1 MPDAIIPDAIMPTY
15 GRQDVSFVKGNGAW
29 LTDTNGNRY
38 LDALAGI
45 AVVGIGHANPEVAK
59 TISEQSSTLLH
70 TSNLYRIPKQEELAK
85 KLQRVSGMDNM
96 FFGNSGA
103 EANECA
109 IKIARLYGNK
119 KEIETPTI
127 IVADSAFH
135 GRTLATLTATGN
147 RKVHAGFEPLV
158 KGFVRVPYNNV
169 DAVRQIAEHNKEVVA
184 VMVEP
189 IQGEGGIQV
198 PDQNYLAA
206 LREICDEN
214 DWLLIVDEIQT
225 GNGRTGKYFCYQTS
239 GIKPDVVTLAKGL
252 GNGIPIGVC
261 MARGKAAA
269 VLGPGN
275 HGSTYGGNPLSCAV
289 GITVVDQ
296 IEKLGLAKRAGK
308 LGDRMMGEFR
318 RRLGDLNSVKSI
330 RGMGLMI
337 GIELNS
343 PCGDLVAK
351 GLEKGIL
358 INVAA
363 DKVIRLLPPLTITDE
378 EAEQICD
385 IVCELV
391 EAV

>member
-1 MPDAIIPDAIMPTY
+1 MPDAIMPTY
-15 GRQDVSFVKGNGAW
+15 GRQDISFVKGEGAW
-29 LTDTNGNRY
+29 LTDTKGKRY

-45 AVVGIGHANPEVAK
+45 AVVGLGHANPEVAQ
-59 TISEQSSTLLH
+59 TINEQSTTLLH
-70 TSNLYRIPKQEELAK
+70 TSNLYRVPKQEELAE

-119 KEIETPTI
+119 KNIENPTI
-127 IVADSAFH
+127 IVTDSAFH

-158 KGFVRVPYNNV
+158 KGFARVPYNDV
-169 DAVRQIAEHNKEVVA
+169 EAVRQIAEHNKEVVA

-198 PDQNYLAA
+198 PDQNYLAS

-214 DWLLIVDEIQT
+214 DWLLILDEIQT
-225 GNGRTGKYFCYQTS
+225 GNGRTGEYFCYQLS

-261 MARGKAAA
+261 LASGKAAE
-269 VLGPGN
+269 VLAPGN
-275 HGSTYGGNPLSCAV
+275 HGSTFGGNPLSCAV
-289 GITVVDQ
+289 GITVIDQ
-296 IEKLGLAKRAGK
+296 IEKLGLAKRAGE
-308 LGDRMMGEFR
+308 LGDRMMGQFR
-318 RRLGDLNSVKSI
+318 ERLGHLNSVKDI

-337 GIELNS
+337 GIELSS
-343 PCGDLVAK
+343 PCGDLVGKA
-351 GLEKGIL
+351 LEKGIL

-363 DKVIRLLPPLTITDE
+363 DSVIRLLPPLTITDE

>member
-1 MPDAIIPDAIMPTY
+1 MPDAIMPTY
-15 GRQDVSFVKGNGAW
+15 GRQDISFVKGEGAW
-29 LTDTNGNRY
+29 LTDTKGKRY

-45 AVVGIGHANPEVAK
+45 AVVGLGHANPEVAQ
-59 TISEQSSTLLH
+59 TINEQSTTLLH
-70 TSNLYRIPKQEELAK
+70 TSNLYRVPKQEELAE

-119 KEIETPTI
+119 KNIENPTI
-127 IVADSAFH
+127 IVTDSAFH

-158 KGFVRVPYNNV
+158 QGFARVPYDDI
-169 DAVRQIAEHNKEVVA
+169 DAVRRIAGHNKSVVA

-189 IQGEGGIQV
+189 IQGEGGIKV
-198 PDQNYLAA
+198 PNQNYLAS

-214 DWLLIVDEIQT
+214 DWLLILDEIQT
-225 GNGRTGKYFCYQTS
+225 GNGRTGEYFCYQSS

-261 MARGKAAA
+261 LASGKAAE
-269 VLGPGN
+269 VLAPGN
-275 HGSTYGGNPLSCAV
+275 HGSTFGGNPLSCAV
-289 GITVVDQ
+289 GITVIDQ
-296 IEKLGLAKRAGK
+296 IEKLGLAKRAGE
-308 LGDRMMGEFR
+308 LGDRMMGQFR
-318 RRLGDLNSVKSI
+318 ERLGHLNSVKDI

-337 GIELNS
+337 GIELSS
-343 PCGDLVAK
+343 PCGDLVGKA
-351 GLEKGIL
+351 LEKGIL

-363 DKVIRLLPPLTITDE
+363 DSVIRLLPPLTITDE

>member
-1 MPDAIIPDAIMPTY
+1 MPDAIMPTY
-15 GRQDVSFVKGNGAW
+15 GRQDISFVKGEGAW
-29 LTDTNGNRY
+29 LTDTKGKRY

-45 AVVGIGHANPEVAK
+45 AVVGLGHANPEVAQ
-59 TISEQSSTLLH
+59 TIKEQSTTLLH
-70 TSNLYRIPKQEELAK
+70 TSNLYRVPKQEELAE

-119 KEIETPTI
+119 KNIENPTI
-127 IVADSAFH
+127 IVTDSAFH

-158 KGFVRVPYNNV
+158 QGFARVPYDDI
-169 DAVRQIAEHNKEVVA
+169 DAVRRIAGHNKSVVA

-189 IQGEGGIQV
+189 IQGEGGIKV
-198 PDQNYLAA
+198 PNQNYLAS

-214 DWLLIVDEIQT
+214 DWLLILDEIQT
-225 GNGRTGKYFCYQTS
+225 GNGRTGEYFCYQLS

-261 MARGKAAA
+261 LASGKAAE
-269 VLGPGN
+269 VLAPGN
-275 HGSTYGGNPLSCAV
+275 HGSTFGGNPLSCAV
-289 GITVVDQ
+289 GITVIDQ
-296 IEKLGLAKRAGK
+296 IEKLGLAKRAGE
-308 LGDRMMGEFR
+308 LGDRMMGQFR
-318 RRLGDLNSVKSI
+318 ERLGHLNSVKDI

-337 GIELNS
+337 GIELSS
-343 PCGDLVAK
+343 PCGDLVGKA
-351 GLEKGIL
+351 LEKGIL

-363 DKVIRLLPPLTITDE
+363 DSVIRLLPPLTITDE

>member
-1 MPDAIIPDAIMPTY
+1 MPDAIMPTY
-15 GRQDVSFVKGNGAW
+15 GRQEISFVKGDGAW

-45 AVVGIGHANPEVAK
+45 AVVGIGHANSEVAK
-59 TISEQSSTLLH
+59 TISAQATTLLH
-70 TSNLYRIPKQEELAK
+70 TSNLYRVPKQEELAEM
-85 KLQRVSGMDNM
+85 LQRVSGMDNM

-127 IVADSAFH
+127 IVADSSFH

-158 KGFVRVPYNNV
+158 KGFARVPYNDV

-198 PDQNYLAA
+198 PDQNYLAS
-206 LREICDEN
+206 LREVCDEN
-214 DWLLIVDEIQT
+214 DWLLILDEIQT
-225 GNGRTGKYFCYQTS
+225 GNGRTGQYFCYQS
-239 GIKPDVVTLAKGL
+239 FGIKPDVVTLAKGL

-261 MARGKAAA
+261 MARGKAAG

-275 HGSTYGGNPLSCAV
+275 HGSTFGGNPLSCAV

-296 IEKLGLAKRAGK
+296 IEKLGLAMRAGE

-318 RRLGDLNSVKSI
+318 QRLGNLNSVKGI

>member
-1 MPDAIIPDAIMPTY
+1 MPDAIMPTY
-15 GRQDVSFVKGNGAW
+15 GRQDISFVKGEGAW
-29 LTDTNGNRY
+29 LTDTKGKRY

-45 AVVGIGHANPEVAK
+45 AVVGLGHANPEVAQ
-59 TISEQSSTLLH
+59 TINEQSTTLLH
-70 TSNLYRIPKQEELAK
+70 TSNLYRVPKQEELAE

-119 KEIETPTI
+119 KNIENPTI
-127 IVADSAFH
+127 IVTDSAFH

-158 KGFVRVPYNNV
+158 QGFARVPYDDI
-169 DAVRQIAEHNKEVVA
+169 DAVRRIAGHNKSVVA

-189 IQGEGGIQV
+189 IQGEGGIKV
-198 PDQNYLAA
+198 PNQNYLAS

-214 DWLLIVDEIQT
+214 DWLLILDEIQT
-225 GNGRTGKYFCYQTS
+225 GNGRTGEYFCYQLS

-261 MARGKAAA
+261 LASGKAAE
-269 VLGPGN
+269 VLAPGN
-275 HGSTYGGNPLSCAV
+275 HGSTFGGNPLSCAV
-289 GITVVDQ
+289 GITVIDQ
-296 IEKLGLAKRAGK
+296 IEKLGLAKRAGE
-308 LGDRMMGEFR
+308 LGDRMMGQFR
-318 RRLGDLNSVKSI
+318 ERLGHLNSVKDI

-337 GIELNS
+337 GIELSS
-343 PCGDLVAK
+343 PCGDLVGKA
-351 GLEKGIL
+351 LEKGIL

-363 DKVIRLLPPLTITDE
+363 DSVIRLLPPLTITDE

>member
-1 MPDAIIPDAIMPTY
+1 MPDAIMPTY
-15 GRQDVSFVKGNGAW
+15 GRQDISFVKGEGAW
-29 LTDTNGNRY
+29 LTDTEGKRY

-45 AVVGIGHANPEVAK
+45 AVVGLGHANPEVAQ
-59 TISEQSSTLLH
+59 TIKEQSTTLLH
-70 TSNLYRIPKQEELAK
+70 TSNLYRVPKQEELAE

-119 KEIETPTI
+119 KNIENPTI

-158 KGFVRVPYNNV
+158 QGFARVPYDDV
-169 DAVRQIAEHNKEVVA
+169 DAVRRIAGHNKSVVA

-189 IQGEGGIQV
+189 IQGEGGIKV
-198 PDQNYLAA
+198 PNQNYLAS
-206 LREICDEN
+206 LREICNEN
-214 DWLLIVDEIQT
+214 DWLLILDEIQT
-225 GNGRTGKYFCYQTS
+225 GNGRTGEYFCYQSS

-261 MARGKAAA
+261 LASGKAAE
-269 VLGPGN
+269 VLAPGN
-275 HGSTYGGNPLSCAV
+275 HGSTFGGNPLSCAV
-289 GITVVDQ
+289 GITVIDQ
-296 IEKLGLAKRAGK
+296 IEKLGLAKRAGE
-308 LGDRMMGEFR
+308 LGDRMMGQFR
-318 RRLGDLNSVKSI
+318 ERLGHLNSVKDI

-337 GIELNS
+337 GIELSS
-343 PCGDLVAK
+343 PCGDLVGKA
-351 GLEKGIL
+351 LEKGIL

-363 DKVIRLLPPLTITDE
+363 DSVIRLLPPLTITDE

>member
-1 MPDAIIPDAIMPTY
+1 MPDAIMPTY
-15 GRQDVSFVKGNGAW
+15 GRQDISFVKGDGAW
-29 LTDTNGNRY
+29 LTDTNDNRF
-38 LDALAGI
+38 LDALGGL
-45 AVVGIGHANPEVAK
+45 AVVVLGHANPEVAK
-59 TISEQSSTLLH
+59 TISEQSTTLLH
-70 TSNLYRIPKQEELAK
+70 TSNLYRVPKQEELAE
-85 KLQRVSGMDNM
+85 KLQQMSGMDNM

-119 KEIETPTI
+119 KAIETPTI
-127 IVADSAFH
+127 IVADSSFH

-158 KGFVRVPYNNV
+158 KGFARVPYNDV
-169 DAVRQIAEHNKEVVA
+169 EAIRQIAEHNKEVVA

-198 PDQNYLAA
+198 PDQNYLAS

-214 DWLLIVDEIQT
+214 DWLLILDEIQT
-225 GNGRTGKYFCYQTS
+225 GNGRTGQYFCYQS
-239 GIKPDVVTLAKGL
+239 SAIKPDVVTLAKGL

-261 MARGKAAA
+261 LARSKAAE

-275 HGSTYGGNPLSCAV
+275 HGSTFGGNPLSCAV
-289 GITVVDQ
+289 AITVVDQ
-296 IEKLGLAKRAGK
+296 IEKLDLARRAGQ

-318 RRLGDLNSVKSI
+318 QRLSDLNCVKDI

-363 DKVIRLLPPLTITDE
+363 DKVIRLLPPLTITDD
-378 EAEQICD
+378 EAEQICE
-385 IVCELV
+385 IVCQLV

>member
-1 MPDAIIPDAIMPTY
+1 MPDAIMPTY
-15 GRQDVSFVKGNGAW
+15 GRQDISFVKGDGAW
-29 LTDTNGNRY
+29 LTDTNDNRF
-38 LDALAGI
+38 LDALGGL
-45 AVVGIGHANPEVAK
+45 AVVVLGHANPEVAK
-59 TISEQSSTLLH
+59 TISEQSTTLLH
-70 TSNLYRIPKQEELAK
+70 TSNLYRVPKQEELAE
-85 KLQRVSGMDNM
+85 KLQRISGMDNM

-119 KEIETPTI
+119 KAIETPTI
-127 IVADSAFH
+127 IVADSSFH

-158 KGFVRVPYNNV
+158 KGFARVPYNDV
-169 DAVRQIAEHNKEVVA
+169 EAIRQIAEHNKEVVA

-198 PDQNYLAA
+198 PDQNYLAS

-214 DWLLIVDEIQT
+214 DWLLILDEIQT
-225 GNGRTGKYFCYQTS
+225 GNGRTGQYFCYQSS

-261 MARGKAAA
+261 LARGKAAE

-275 HGSTYGGNPLSCAV
+275 HGSTFGGNPLSCAV
-289 GITVVDQ
+289 AITVVDQ
-296 IEKLGLAKRAGK
+296 IEKLDLARRAGE

-318 RRLGDLNSVKSI
+318 QRLSDLNCVKDI

-363 DKVIRLLPPLTITDE
+363 DNVIRLLPPLTITDD
-378 EAEQICD
+378 EAEQICE
-385 IVCELV
+385 IVCQLV

>member
-1 MPDAIIPDAIMPTY
+1 MPDAIMPTY
-15 GRQDVSFVKGNGAW
+15 GRQDISFVKGDGAW
-29 LTDTNGNRY
+29 LTDTNGNRF
-38 LDALAGI
+38 LDALGGL
-45 AVVGIGHANPEVAK
+45 AVVVLGHANPEVAK
-59 TISEQSSTLLH
+59 TISEQSTTLLH
-70 TSNLYRIPKQEELAK
+70 TSNLYRVPKQEELAE
-85 KLQRVSGMDNM
+85 KLQQMSGMDNM

-119 KEIETPTI
+119 KAIETPTI
-127 IVADSAFH
+127 IVADSSFH

-158 KGFVRVPYNNV
+158 KGFARVPYNDV
-169 DAVRQIAEHNKEVVA
+169 EAIRQIAEHNKEVVA

-198 PDQNYLAA
+198 PDQNYLAS

-214 DWLLIVDEIQT
+214 DWLLILDEIQT
-225 GNGRTGKYFCYQTS
+225 GNGRTGQYFCYQSS

-261 MARGKAAA
+261 LARGKAAE

-275 HGSTYGGNPLSCAV
+275 HGSTFGGNPLSCAV
-289 GITVVDQ
+289 AITVVDQ
-296 IEKLGLAKRAGK
+296 IEKLDLARRAGQ

-318 RRLGDLNSVKSI
+318 QRLSDLNCVKDI

-363 DKVIRLLPPLTITDE
+363 DKVIRLLPPLTITDD
-378 EAEQICD
+378 EAEQICE
-385 IVCELV
+385 IVCQLV

>member
-1 MPDAIIPDAIMPTY
+1 MPDAIMPTY
-15 GRQDVSFVKGNGAW
+15 GRQDISFVKGEGAW
-29 LTDTNGNRY
+29 LTDTECKRY

-45 AVVGIGHANPEVAK
+45 AVVGLGHANPEVAQ
-59 TISEQSSTLLH
+59 TIKEQSTTLLH
-70 TSNLYRIPKQEELAK
+70 TSNLYRVPKQEELAE

-119 KEIETPTI
+119 KNIENPTI
-127 IVADSAFH
+127 IVTDSAFH

-158 KGFVRVPYNNV
+158 QGFARVPYDDI
-169 DAVRQIAEHNKEVVA
+169 DAVRRIAGHNKSVVA

-189 IQGEGGIQV
+189 IQGEGGIKV
-198 PDQNYLAA
+198 PNQNYLAS
-206 LREICDEN
+206 LREICNEN
-214 DWLLIVDEIQT
+214 DWLLILDEIQT
-225 GNGRTGKYFCYQTS
+225 GNGRTGEYFCYQSS

-261 MARGKAAA
+261 LASGKAAE
-269 VLGPGN
+269 VLAPGN
-275 HGSTYGGNPLSCAV
+275 HGSTFGGNPLSCAV
-289 GITVVDQ
+289 GITVIDQ
-296 IEKLGLAKRAGK
+296 IEKLGLAKRAGE
-308 LGDRMMGEFR
+308 LGDRMMGQFR
-318 RRLGDLNSVKSI
+318 ERLGHLNSVKDI

-337 GIELNS
+337 GIELSS
-343 PCGDLVAK
+343 PCGDLVGKA
-351 GLEKGIL
+351 LEKGIL

-363 DKVIRLLPPLTITDE
+363 DSVIRLLPPLTITDE

>member
-1 MPDAIIPDAIMPTY
+1 MPDAIMPTY
-15 GRQDVSFVKGNGAW
+15 GRQDISFVKGDGAW

-45 AVVGIGHANPEVAK
+45 AVVGIGHANREVAK
-59 TISEQSSTLLH
+59 TISAQSTTLLH
-70 TSNLYRIPKQEELAK
+70 TSNLYRVPKQEELAEM
-85 KLQRVSGMDNM
+85 LQRVSGMDNM

-127 IVADSAFH
+127 IVADSSFH

-158 KGFVRVPYNNV
+158 KGFARVPYNDV
-169 DAVRQIAEHNKEVVA
+169 DAIRQIAERNKEVVA

-198 PDQNYLAA
+198 PDQNYLAS
-206 LREICDEN
+206 LREVCNEN
-214 DWLLIVDEIQT
+214 DWLLILDEIQT
-225 GNGRTGKYFCYQTS
+225 GNGRTGQYFCYQS
-239 GIKPDVVTLAKGL
+239 FGIKPDVVTLAKGL
-252 GNGIPIGVC
+252 GNGIPIAVC

-275 HGSTYGGNPLSCAV
+275 HGSTFGGNPLSCAV

-296 IEKLGLAKRAGK
+296 IEKLGLAKRAGE
-308 LGDRMMGEFR
+308 LGDRMMGKFR
-318 RRLGDLNSVKSI
+318 QRLGDLNSVKGI

-385 IVCELV
+385 IVSELV

>member
-1 MPDAIIPDAIMPTY
+1 MPDAIMPTY
-15 GRQDVSFVKGNGAW
+15 GRQDISFVKGEGAW
-29 LTDTNGNRY
+29 LTDTKGKRY

-45 AVVGIGHANPEVAK
+45 AVVGLGHANPEVAQ
-59 TISEQSSTLLH
+59 TINEQSTTLLH
-70 TSNLYRIPKQEELAK
+70 TSNLYRVPKQEELAE

-158 KGFVRVPYNNV
+158 QGFARVPYDDI
-169 DAVRQIAEHNKEVVA
+169 DAVRRIAGHNKSVVA

-189 IQGEGGIQV
+189 IQGEGGIKV
-198 PDQNYLAA
+198 PNQNYLAS

-214 DWLLIVDEIQT
+214 DWLLILDEIQT
-225 GNGRTGKYFCYQTS
+225 GNGRTGEYFCYQLS

-261 MARGKAAA
+261 LASGKAAE
-269 VLGPGN
+269 VLAPGN
-275 HGSTYGGNPLSCAV
+275 HGSTFGGNPLSCAV
-289 GITVVDQ
+289 GITVIDQ
-296 IEKLGLAKRAGK
+296 IEKLGLAKRAGE
-308 LGDRMMGEFR
+308 LGDRMMGQFR
-318 RRLGDLNSVKSI
+318 ERLGHLNSVKDI

-337 GIELNS
+337 GIELSS
-343 PCGDLVAK
+343 PCGDLVGKA
-351 GLEKGIL
+351 LEKGIL

-363 DKVIRLLPPLTITDE
+363 DSVIRLLPPLTITDE

>member
-1 MPDAIIPDAIMPTY
+1 MPDAIMPTY
-15 GRQDVSFVKGNGAW
+15 GRQDISFVKGDGAW
-29 LTDTNGNRY
+29 LTDTKGKRY

-45 AVVGIGHANPEVAK
+45 AVVGLGHANPEVAQ
-59 TISEQSSTLLH
+59 TIKEQSTTLLH
-70 TSNLYRIPKQEELAK
+70 TSNLYRVPKQEELAE

-119 KEIETPTI
+119 KNIETPTI

-158 KGFVRVPYNNV
+158 QGFARVPYDDV
-169 DAVRQIAEHNKEVVA
+169 DAVRRIAGHNKSVVA

-189 IQGEGGIQV
+189 IQGEGGIKV
-198 PDQNYLAA
+198 PDQNYLAS

-214 DWLLIVDEIQT
+214 DWLLILDEIQT
-225 GNGRTGKYFCYQTS
+225 GNGRTGEYFCYQSS

-261 MARGKAAA
+261 LASGKAAE
-269 VLGPGN
+269 VLAPGN
-275 HGSTYGGNPLSCAV
+275 HGSTFGGNPLSCAV
-289 GITVVDQ
+289 GITVIDQ
-296 IEKLGLAKRAGK
+296 IEKLGLAKRAGE
-308 LGDRMMGEFR
+308 LGDRMMGQFR
-318 RRLGDLNSVKSI
+318 KRLGNLNSVKDI

-337 GIELNS
+337 GIELSS
-343 PCGDLVAK
+343 PCGDLVGKAI
-351 GLEKGIL
+351 EKGIL

-363 DKVIRLLPPLTITDE
+363 DNVIRLLPPLTITDE

>member
-1 MPDAIIPDAIMPTY
+1 MPDAIMPTY
-15 GRQDVSFVKGNGAW
+15 GRQDISFVKGEGAW
-29 LTDTNGNRY
+29 LTDTEGKRY

-45 AVVGIGHANPEVAK
+45 AVVGLGHANPKVAQ
-59 TISEQSSTLLH
+59 TISEQSTTLLH
-70 TSNLYRIPKQEELAK
+70 TSNLYRVPKQEELAE

-119 KEIETPTI
+119 KNIENPTI

-158 KGFVRVPYNNV
+158 QGFARVPYDDV
-169 DAVRQIAEHNKEVVA
+169 DAVRRIAGHNKSVVA

-189 IQGEGGIQV
+189 IQGEGGIKV
-198 PDQNYLAA
+198 PNQNYLASR
-206 LREICDEN
+206 REICDEN
-214 DWLLIVDEIQT
+214 DWLLILDEIQT
-225 GNGRTGKYFCYQTS
+225 GNGRTGEYFCYQSS

>member
-1 MPDAIIPDAIMPTY
+1 MPDAIMPTY
-15 GRQDVSFVKGNGAW
+15 GRQDISFVKGEGAW
-29 LTDTNGNRY
+29 LTDTKGKRY

-45 AVVGIGHANPEVAK
+45 AVVGLGHANPEVAQ
-59 TISEQSSTLLH
+59 TIKEQSTTLLH
-70 TSNLYRIPKQEELAK
+70 TSNLYRVPKQEELAE

-119 KEIETPTI
+119 KNIETPTI

-158 KGFVRVPYNNV
+158 QGFARVPYDDV
-169 DAVRQIAEHNKEVVA
+169 DAVRRIAGHNKSVVA

-189 IQGEGGIQV
+189 IQGEGGIKV
-198 PDQNYLAA
+198 PDQNYLAS

-214 DWLLIVDEIQT
+214 DWLLILDEIQT
-225 GNGRTGKYFCYQTS
+225 GNGRTGEYFCYQSS

-261 MARGKAAA
+261 LASGKAAE
-269 VLGPGN
+269 VLAPGN
-275 HGSTYGGNPLSCAV
+275 HGSTFGGNPLSCAV
-289 GITVVDQ
+289 GITVIDQ
-296 IEKLGLAKRAGK
+296 IEKLGLAKRAGE
-308 LGDRMMGEFR
+308 LGDRMMGQFR
-318 RRLGDLNSVKSI
+318 KRLGNLNSVKDI

-337 GIELNS
+337 GIELSS
-343 PCGDLVAK
+343 PCGDLVGKAI
-351 GLEKGIL
+351 EKGIL

-363 DKVIRLLPPLTITDE
+363 DNVIRLLPPLTITDE

>member
-1 MPDAIIPDAIMPTY
+1 MPDAIMPTY
-15 GRQDVSFVKGNGAW
+15 GRQDISFVKGEGAW
-29 LTDTNGNRY
+29 LTDTKGKRY

-45 AVVGIGHANPEVAK
+45 AVVGLGHANPKVAQ
-59 TISEQSSTLLH
+59 TISEQSTTLLH
-70 TSNLYRIPKQEELAK
+70 TSNLYRVPKQEELAE

-119 KEIETPTI
+119 KNIENPTI
-127 IVADSAFH
+127 IVTDSAFH

-158 KGFVRVPYNNV
+158 QGFARVPYDDI
-169 DAVRQIAEHNKEVVA
+169 DAVRRIAGHNKSVVA

-189 IQGEGGIQV
+189 IQGEGGIKV
-198 PDQNYLAA
+198 PNQNYLAS

-214 DWLLIVDEIQT
+214 DWLLILDEIQT
-225 GNGRTGKYFCYQTS
+225 GNGRTGEYFCYQSS

-261 MARGKAAA
+261 LASGKAAE
-269 VLGPGN
+269 VLAPGN
-275 HGSTYGGNPLSCAV
+275 HGSTFGGNPLSCAV
-289 GITVVDQ
+289 GITVIDQ
-296 IEKLGLAKRAGK
+296 IEKLGLAKRAGE
-308 LGDRMMGEFR
+308 LGDRMMGQFR
-318 RRLGDLNSVKSI
+318 ERLGHLNSVKDI

-337 GIELNS
+337 GIELSS
-343 PCGDLVAK
+343 PCGDLVGKA
-351 GLEKGIL
+351 LEKGIL

-363 DKVIRLLPPLTITDE
+363 DSVIRLLPPLTITDE

>member
-1 MPDAIIPDAIMPTY
+1 MPDAIMPTY
-15 GRQDVSFVKGNGAW
+15 GRQDISFVKGDGAW
-29 LTDTNGNRY
+29 LTDTNGNRF

-45 AVVGIGHANPEVAK
+45 AVVVLGHANPEVAK

-70 TSNLYRIPKQEELAK
+70 TSNLYRVPKQEELAE
-85 KLQRVSGMDNM
+85 KLQQISGMDNM

-119 KEIETPTI
+119 KAIETPTI
-127 IVADSAFH
+127 IVADSSFH

-158 KGFVRVPYNNV
+158 KGFARVPYNDV
-169 DAVRQIAEHNKEVVA
+169 EAVRQIAEHNKEVVA

-198 PDQNYLAA
+198 PDQNYLAS
-206 LREICDEN
+206 LREVCNEN
-214 DWLLIVDEIQT
+214 DWLLILDEIQT
-225 GNGRTGKYFCYQTS
+225 GNGRTGQYFCYQSS

-261 MARGKAAA
+261 LARGKAAE

-275 HGSTYGGNPLSCAV
+275 HGSTFGGNPLSCAV
-289 GITVVDQ
+289 AITVVDQ
-296 IEKLGLAKRAGK
+296 IEKLGLARRAGE

-318 RRLGDLNSVKSI
+318 QRLGDLNSVKDI

-363 DKVIRLLPPLTITDE
+363 DNVIRLLPPLTITDD

-385 IVCELV
+385 IVCQLV

>member
-1 MPDAIIPDAIMPTY
+1 MPDAIMPTY
-15 GRQDVSFVKGNGAW
+15 GRQDISFVKGDGAW
-29 LTDTNGNRY
+29 LTDTNGNRF
-38 LDALAGI
+38 LDALGGL
-45 AVVGIGHANPEVAK
+45 AVVVLGHANPEVAK
-59 TISEQSSTLLH
+59 TISEQSTTLLH
-70 TSNLYRIPKQEELAK
+70 TSNLYRVPKQEELAE
-85 KLQRVSGMDNM
+85 KLQQMSGMDNM

-119 KEIETPTI
+119 KAIETPTI
-127 IVADSAFH
+127 IVADSSFH

-158 KGFVRVPYNNV
+158 KGFARVPYNDV
-169 DAVRQIAEHNKEVVA
+169 EAIRQIAEHNKEVVA

-198 PDQNYLAA
+198 PDQNYLAS

-214 DWLLIVDEIQT
+214 DWLLILDEIQT
-225 GNGRTGKYFCYQTS
+225 GNGRTGQYFCYQSS

-261 MARGKAAA
+261 LARGKAAE

-275 HGSTYGGNPLSCAV
+275 HGSTFGGNPLSCAV
-289 GITVVDQ
+289 AITVVDQ
-296 IEKLGLAKRAGK
+296 IEKLDLARRAGE

-318 RRLGDLNSVKSI
+318 QRLSDLNCVKDI

-363 DKVIRLLPPLTITDE
+363 DKVIRLLPPLTITDD
-378 EAEQICD
+378 EAEQICE
-385 IVCELV
+385 IVCQLV

>member
-1 MPDAIIPDAIMPTY
+1 MPDAIMPTY
-15 GRQDVSFVKGNGAW
+15 GRQDISFVKGDGAW
-29 LTDTNGNRY
+29 LTDTNGNRF
-38 LDALAGI
+38 LDALAGL
-45 AVVGIGHANPEVAK
+45 AVVVLGHANPEVAK
-59 TISEQSSTLLH
+59 TISEQSTTLLH
-70 TSNLYRIPKQEELAK
+70 TSNLYRIPKQEELAE
-85 KLQRVSGMDNM
+85 KLQQMSGMDNM

-119 KEIETPTI
+119 KAIETPTI
-127 IVADSAFH
+127 IVADSSFH

-158 KGFVRVPYNNV
+158 KGFARVPYNDV
-169 DAVRQIAEHNKEVVA
+169 KAVRQIAEHNKAVVA

-198 PDQNYLAA
+198 PDQNYLAS

-214 DWLLIVDEIQT
+214 DWLLILDEIQT
-225 GNGRTGKYFCYQTS
+225 GNGRTGQYFCYQSS

-261 MARGKAAA
+261 LARGKAAE

-275 HGSTYGGNPLSCAV
+275 HGSTFGGNPLSCAV
-289 GITVVDQ
+289 AITVVDQ
-296 IEKLGLAKRAGK
+296 IEKLGLARRAGE

-318 RRLGDLNSVKSI
+318 QRLGDLNSVKDI

-343 PCGDLVAK
+343 PCGELVAK

-363 DKVIRLLPPLTITDE
+363 DNVIRLLPPLTITDD

-385 IVCELV
+385 IVCQLV

>member
-1 MPDAIIPDAIMPTY
+1 MPDAIMPTY
-15 GRQDVSFVKGNGAW
+15 GRQDIAFVKGEGTW

-38 LDALAGI
+38 LDALSGI
-45 AVVGIGHANPEVAK
+45 AVVGLGHANPEVAK
-59 TISEQSSTLLH
+59 TISEQSNTLLH
-70 TSNLYRIPKQEELAK
+70 TSNLYRVPKQEELAE
-85 KLQRVSGMDNM
+85 KLQQISGMDNM

-109 IKIARLYGNK
+109 IKIARLYGNR

-127 IVADSAFH
+127 IVADSSFH
-135 GRTLATLTATGN
+135 GRTLATLTATGS
-147 RKVHAGFEPLV
+147 RKVQAGFEPLV
-158 KGFVRVPYNNV
+158 KGFARVPYDDL

-198 PDQNYLAA
+198 PDQHYLAS

-214 DWLLIVDEIQT
+214 DWLLILDEIQT
-225 GNGRTGKYFCYQTS
+225 GNGRTGEFFCYQSS
-239 GIKPDVVTLAKGL
+239 GIKPDIVTLAKGL

-261 MARGKAAA
+261 LARGKAAD

-275 HGSTYGGNPLSCAV
+275 HGSTFGGNPLSCAV
-289 GITVVDQ
+289 GITVVEQ
-296 IEKLGLAKRAGK
+296 IEKLGLATRAGE
-308 LGDRMMGEFR
+308 LGDRMMEKFR
-318 RRLGDLNSVKSI
+318 QRLGGLNNVKDI
-330 RGMGLMI
+330 RGMGLMM
-337 GIELNS
+337 GIELDS

-351 GLEKGIL
+351 ALEKGIL
-358 INVAA
+358 INVTA

-385 IVCELV
+385 MVCELV
-391 EAV
+391 EGV

>member
-1 MPDAIIPDAIMPTY
+1 MPDAIMPTY
-15 GRQDVSFVKGNGAW
+15 GRQEISFVKGDGAW
-29 LTDTNGNRY
+29 LTDTNGNLY

-45 AVVGIGHANPEVAK
+45 AVVGIGHANSEVAK
-59 TISEQSSTLLH
+59 TISAQATTLLH
-70 TSNLYRIPKQEELAK
+70 TSNLYRVPKQEELAEM
-85 KLQRVSGMDNM
+85 LQRVSGMDNM

-127 IVADSAFH
+127 IVADSSFH

-158 KGFVRVPYNNV
+158 KGFARVPYNDV

-198 PDQNYLAA
+198 PDQNYLAS
-206 LREICDEN
+206 LREVCDEN
-214 DWLLIVDEIQT
+214 DWLLILDEIQT
-225 GNGRTGKYFCYQTS
+225 GNGRTGQYFCYQS
-239 GIKPDVVTLAKGL
+239 FGIKPDVVTLAKGL

-261 MARGKAAA
+261 MARGKAAG

-275 HGSTYGGNPLSCAV
+275 HGSTFGGNPLSCAV

-296 IEKLGLAKRAGK
+296 IEKLGLAKRAGE

-318 RRLGDLNSVKSI
+318 QRLGNLNSVKGI

>member
-1 MPDAIIPDAIMPTY
+1 MPDAIMPTY
-15 GRQDVSFVKGNGAW
+15 GRQDISFVKGEGAW
-29 LTDTNGNRY
+29 LTDTEGKRY

-45 AVVGIGHANPEVAK
+45 AVVGLGHANPEVAQ
-59 TISEQSSTLLH
+59 TIKEQSTTLLH
-70 TSNLYRIPKQEELAK
+70 TSNLYRVPKQEELAE

-119 KEIETPTI
+119 KNIENPTI

-158 KGFVRVPYNNV
+158 QGFARVPYDDI
-169 DAVRQIAEHNKEVVA
+169 DAVRRIAGHNKSVVA

-189 IQGEGGIQV
+189 IQGEGGIKV
-198 PDQNYLAA
+198 PNQNYLAS

-214 DWLLIVDEIQT
+214 DWLLILDEIQT
-225 GNGRTGKYFCYQTS
+225 GNGRTGEYFCYQSS

-261 MARGKAAA
+261 LASGKAAE
-269 VLGPGN
+269 VLAPGN
-275 HGSTYGGNPLSCAV
+275 HGSTFGGNPLSCAV
-289 GITVVDQ
+289 GITVIDQ
-296 IEKLGLAKRAGK
+296 IEKLGLAKRAGE
-308 LGDRMMGEFR
+308 LGDRMMGQFR
-318 RRLGDLNSVKSI
+318 ERLGHLNSVKDI

-337 GIELNS
+337 GIELSS
-343 PCGDLVAK
+343 PCGDLVGKA
-351 GLEKGIL
+351 LEKGIL

-363 DKVIRLLPPLTITDE
+363 DSVIRLLPPLTITDE

>member
-1 MPDAIIPDAIMPTY
+1 MPDAIMPTY
-15 GRQDVSFVKGNGAW
+15 GRQDISFVKGEGAW
-29 LTDTNGNRY
+29 LTDTKGKRY

-45 AVVGIGHANPEVAK
+45 AVVGLGHANPEVAQ
-59 TISEQSSTLLH
+59 TIKEQSTTLLH
-70 TSNLYRIPKQEELAK
+70 TSNLYRVPKQEELAE

-119 KEIETPTI
+119 KNIENPTI
-127 IVADSAFH
+127 IVTDSAFH

-158 KGFVRVPYNNV
+158 QGFARVPYDDI
-169 DAVRQIAEHNKEVVA
+169 DAVRRIAGHNKSVVA

-189 IQGEGGIQV
+189 IQGEGGIKV
-198 PDQNYLAA
+198 PNQNYLAS

-214 DWLLIVDEIQT
+214 DWLLILDEIQT
-225 GNGRTGKYFCYQTS
+225 GNGRTGEYFCYQLS

-261 MARGKAAA
+261 LASGKAAE
-269 VLGPGN
+269 VLAPGN
-275 HGSTYGGNPLSCAV
+275 HGSTFGGNPLSCAV
-289 GITVVDQ
+289 GITVIDQ
-296 IEKLGLAKRAGK
+296 IEKLGLAKRAGE
-308 LGDRMMGEFR
+308 LGDRMMEQFR
-318 RRLGDLNSVKSI
+318 ERLGHLNSVKDI

-337 GIELNS
+337 GIELSS
-343 PCGDLVAK
+343 PCGDLVGKA
-351 GLEKGIL
+351 LEKGIL

-363 DKVIRLLPPLTITDE
+363 DSVIRLLPPLTITDE